1 MQIDIIV
8 VGKLKEKALV
18 EMCNEYTKRLSRF
31 VSLNIIEVKDEPNEL
46 GCETVRK
53 REAEKILAK
62 MKDNTFL
69 IVTDLQGK
77 QLTSEAFAQKIN
89 EIGIYESGHMTLVIG
104 GSMGVDHEVT
114 KKAKLLISFS
124 KMTFPHQL
132 FRVMLLEQLYR
143 AYKINANESYHK

>member
-31 VSLNIIEVKDEPNEL
+31 VSLYIIEVKDEPNEL